1 MFNYTYEELL
11 ERAIRNLPEEVKRDV
26 RFEYPK
32 IDSAIEGSKT
42 VIYNLKE
49 IAKKLG
55 RNPKHIYKFLLKE
68 LGTYGI
74 FEDKRVTLTGR
85 FSEFVLNEKLK
96 KYINEYVICP
106 ECKKPDTMLIREKR
120 TLIIKC
126 MACGARRTVLE
137 V

>member
-11 ERAIRNLPEEVKRDV
+11 NRAIKNLPEKVKGDV

-32 IDSAIEGSKT
+32 IDCTIEGSKT
-42 VIYNLKE
+42 VIYNLRE

-55 RNPKHIYKFLLKE
+55 RNPKDIYKFLLKE

-74 FEDKRVTLTGR
+74 FEDKRVIFTGR
-85 FSEFVLNEKLK
+85 FSKFVLNEKLS

-106 ECKKPDTMLIREKR
+106 ECGKPDTVLIKEKGV
-120 TLIIKC
+120 LIIKC
-126 MACGARRTVLE
+126 MACGARRTVPE